1 MFFPSVAFCFFS
13 GFQPIK
19 VELNVK
25 PQDLNAEQLQIFVDS
40 LQQMDGLNAFV
51 QNLRRSYNVL
61 ENALTK
67 SGLEITMDCPN
78 LDSLEKLLNDHET
91 GRLNEVAERNLV
103 TEEIKMVLCLET
115 VRLETVFKEH
125 SYSEILSKFHI
136 SFVKRI
142 LT

>member
-19 VELNVK
+19 VELYVK

-40 LQQMDGLNAFV
+40 MQQMDGLNALV
-51 QNLRRSYNVL
+51 QNLRRSHNVL

-67 SGLEITMDCPN
+67 SGLEITMECPN

-125 SYSEILSKFHI
+125 SYLEILSKFHI